1 MIVQFREWLNS
12 KTGKQRSTETK
23 TRGLEKLTAA
33 VKDLSAVSHALAIE
47 TRHCPF
53 ARFVHHQTQ
62 RSR

>member
-12 KTGKQRSTETK
+12 QTNNERSTEAK

-47 TRHCPF
+47 TQHCPL
-53 ARFVHHQTQ
+53 ARAMRQAQ
-62 RSR
+62 RLR

>member
-12 KTGKQRSTETK
+12 QTNNERSTEMK

-47 TRHCPF
+47 TRCPL
-53 ARFVHHQTQ
+53 ARVMRQAQ
-62 RSR
+62 RLR